1 MAETT
6 TGAGGVSAKEMIV
19 NRRDCL
25 IATLS
30 AAAVVPALRAS
41 AATQAIATPS
51 VTSVDER
58 RYPQAWE
65 VQRSTLVVDG
75 LDPSALTEKYL
86 DMLKAGGVN
95 CWHQSVG
102 GLASFANLLTFL
114 DKNSQTLV
122 QAGTV
127 REIRQARE
135 QGKIAHVSGWQ
146 MADPLILDANGEG
159 PLKNLRAYRQLG
171 LRIASIA
178 YNNSNI
184 FGGGCLDPDVPLTRA
199 GHRYVEE
206 VHKQRLVLDVCG
218 HTSERTSFDAIQMSK
233 GVPIICSHT
242 NARALT
248 DNPRNISDRLIE
260 AIAKTGGVVGLT
272 AFSDFHV
279 RSRKDE
285 KVERTP
291 QAGLDKHLDQYD
303 HLKKLVGVDH
313 IGMGPDF
320 MTGRV
325 DIDAMGMDRER
336 WPADVYSDL
345 PWYMV
350 KDFETI
356 IELPKVTQGLLDR
369 GWSAADVRKVLG
381 ENWLRVYEKVW
392 GA

>member
-1 MAETT
+1 
-6 TGAGGVSAKEMIV
+6 V
-19 NRRDCL
+19 NRRDYL

-41 AATQAIATPS
+41 AATQAVATPS
-51 VTSVDER
+51 VTSVDPAK
-58 RYPQAWE
+58 YAKAWE

-75 LDPSALTEKYL
+75 LDPSALTEDYL
-86 DMLKAGGVN
+86 KMLKAGGVN

-102 GLASFANLLTFL
+102 GLSSFANLLTFL
-114 DKNSQTLV
+114 DKNSQSIV

-135 QGKIAHVSGWQ
+135 QGKLAHISGWQ
-146 MADPLILDANGEG
+146 MADPLIMDANGFG
-159 PLKNLRAYRQLG
+159 PLQNLRAYRQLG

-184 FGGGCLDPDVPLTRA
+184 FGGGCLDPDVPLTRLGA
-199 GHRYVEE
+199 KYVEA
-206 VHKQRLVLDVCG
+206 VHNQRIVLDVCG
-218 HTSERTSFDAIQMSK
+218 HTGERTSFDAIQISK

-242 NARALT
+242 NSRALM
-248 DNPRNISDRLIE
+248 DNPRNASDRLID
-260 AIAKTGGVVGLT
+260 AIAKTGGVIGLT
-272 AFSDFHV
+272 SVSDFHM
-279 RSRKDE
+279 RSTKDE
-285 KVERTP
+285 NVEASP
-291 QAGLDKHLDQYD
+291 QATLDKLMDHFD

-313 IGMGPDF
+313 IGLGPDF

-325 DIDAMGMDRER
+325 DLDAMGMDRER
-336 WPADVYSDL
+336 WPADVYSDW

-356 IELPKVTQGLLDR
+356 VELPKVTQALLDR

-381 ENWLRVYEKVW
+381 ENWLRVYEKAW

>member
-1 MAETT
+1 M
-6 TGAGGVSAKEMIV
+6 

-30 AAAVVPALRAS
+30 AAAMLPVMRAS
-41 AATQAIATPS
+41 AGQAVATPN

-58 RYPQAWE
+58 KYPEAWK

-75 LDPSALTEKYL
+75 LDGAALTETYL
-86 DMLKAGGVN
+86 EMLKVGGVN
-95 CWHQSVG
+95 CWHQTVG
-102 GLASFANLLTFL
+102 GLASFAKLLTFL
-114 DKNSQTLV
+114 DENSQTLV

-146 MADPLILDANGEG
+146 SADPLLSDANGQA
-159 PLKNLRAYRQLG
+159 PLQNLRTYRQLG

-184 FGGGCLDPDVPLTRA
+184 FGGGCLDPDVPLTRV

-218 HTSERTSFDAIQMSK
+218 HTGERTSLDAIEISK
-233 GVPIICSHT
+233 GVSVICSHT
-242 NARALT
+242 NARALM

-272 AFSDFHV
+272 SVSDFHA
-279 RSRKDE
+279 RSRNDAN
-285 KVERTP
+285 VPHSP
-291 QAGLDKHLDQYD
+291 QAGLDKHFDHYD

-325 DIDAMGMDRER
+325 DLDAMGMDRER
-336 WPADVYSDL
+336 WPADVYSDW
-345 PWYMV
+345 PWNMV

-356 IELPKVTQGLLDR
+356 VELPKVTQGLLDR
-369 GWSAADVRKVLG
+369 GWNEADVRKVLG
-381 ENWLRVYEKVW
+381 ENWLRVYEKAW
-392 GA
+392 GG

>member
-1 MAETT
+1 M
-6 TGAGGVSAKEMIV
+6 

-41 AATQAIATPS
+41 AATQAVATPS

-58 RYPQAWE
+58 KYAKAWD

-75 LDPSALTEKYL
+75 LDPSALTEDYL
-86 DMLKAGGVN
+86 KMLKAGGVN

-102 GLASFANLLTFL
+102 GLGSFANLLTFL
-114 DKNSQTLV
+114 DKNSQTIV

-135 QGKIAHVSGWQ
+135 QGKLAHVSGWQ
-146 MADPLILDANGEG
+146 MADPMIYDANGFG
-159 PLKNLRAYRQLG
+159 PLQNLRAYRQLG

-184 FGGGCLDPDVPLTRA
+184 FGGGCLDPDVPLTRL
-199 GHRYVEE
+199 GQKYVEA
-206 VHKQRLVLDVCG
+206 VHNQRIVLDVCG
-218 HTSERTSFDAIQMSK
+218 HTAERTSYDAIQISK

-242 NARALT
+242 NSRALM
-248 DNPRNISDRLIE
+248 DNPRNASDRLIE
-260 AIAKTGGVVGLT
+260 AIAKTGGVIGLT
-272 AFSDFHV
+272 SVSDFHM
-279 RSRKDE
+279 RNTKDANV
-285 KVERTP
+285 KASP
-291 QAGLDKHLDQYD
+291 QATLDKLMDHFD

-313 IGMGPDF
+313 IGLGPDF
-320 MTGRV
+320 MTGRT
-325 DIDAMGMDRER
+325 DLDKMGMDRER
-336 WPADVYSDL
+336 WPADVYSDW

-356 IELPKVTQGLLDR
+356 VELPKVTQALLDR
-369 GWSAADVRKVLG
+369 GWSPADLRKVLG

>member
-1 MAETT
+1 
-6 TGAGGVSAKEMIV
+6 V

-30 AAAVVPALRAS
+30 VAAVVPALRAS
-41 AATQAIATPS
+41 AATQAIATPR
-51 VTSVDER
+51 VTSVDPAK
-58 RYPQAWE
+58 YPKAWE

-86 DMLKAGGVN
+86 EMLKAGGVN

-102 GLASFANLLTFL
+102 GLASFADLLTFL
-114 DKNSQTLV
+114 DKHSPTLM

-146 MADPLILDANGEG
+146 MADPLIADANGEG
-159 PLKNLRAYRQLG
+159 PLQNLRAYKQLG

-184 FGGGCLDPDVPLTRA
+184 FGGGCLDPDVPLTRL
-199 GHRYVEE
+199 GHKYVEA
-206 VHKQRLVLDVCG
+206 VHNNSLVLDVCG
-218 HTSERTSFDAIQMSK
+218 HTGERTSFDAIQASK

-242 NARALT
+242 NLRAVN

-272 AFSDFHV
+272 GFSDFHV
-279 RSRKDE
+279 RSVKDAS
-285 KVERTP
+285 VQRTP
-291 QAGLDKHLDQYD
+291 QAALDKHLDQYD
-303 HLKKLVGVDH
+303 YLKKLVGVDH
-313 IGMGPDF
+313 IGLGPDF
-320 MTGRV
+320 MTGRS
-325 DIDAMGMDRER
+325 DLDQMGGLDRER
-336 WPADVYSDL
+336 WPTDVYSDW

-356 IELPKVTQGLLDR
+356 IELPKVTQGLLER
-369 GWSAADVRKVLG
+369 GWSPADVRKVLG

>member
-1 MAETT
+1 
-6 TGAGGVSAKEMIV
+6 V

-30 AAAVVPALRAS
+30 AAAVVPPLRAP

-51 VTSVDER
+51 VTSVDEKQ
-58 RYPQAWE
+58 YQKAWN
-65 VQRSTLVVDG
+65 VQRSTVVVDG
-75 LDPSALTEKYL
+75 LDPSALNEKYL

-102 GLASFANLLTFL
+102 GLDFLADVLTFL
-114 DKNSQTLV
+114 DKHSDKIA

-127 REIRQARE
+127 REIRQLRE
-135 QGKIAHVSGWQ
+135 QGRIAHVCGWQ
-146 MADPLILDANGEG
+146 MADPLITDANGAG
-159 PLKNLRAYRQLG
+159 PVQNLRAYRQLG

-184 FGGGCLDPDVPLTRA
+184 FGGGCLDPDVRLTRL
-199 GHRYVEE
+199 GKKYVEA
-206 VHKQRLVLDVCG
+206 VHEQRIVLDVCG
-218 HTSERTSFDAIQMSK
+218 HTCERTSFDAIQVSK

-242 NARALT
+242 NARALN

-260 AIAKTGGVVGLT
+260 AIAGTGGVVGLT
-272 AFSDFHV
+272 SVSDFYM
-279 RSRKDE
+279 RSPKDANV
-285 KVERTP
+285 KASP
-291 QAGLDKHLDQYD
+291 QASLDKLFEHFEHLR
-303 HLKKLVGVDH
+303 KLVGVDH
-313 IGMGPDF
+313 IGLGPDF

-325 DIDAMGMDRER
+325 DLEQMPAMDREL
-336 WPADVYSDL
+336 WPADVYSDW

-350 KDFETI
+350 KGFETI
-356 IELPKVTQGLLDR
+356 VELPKVTQGLLDR
-369 GWSAADVRKVLG
+369 GWSEADVRKVLG

>member
-1 MAETT
+1 M
-6 TGAGGVSAKEMIV
+6 
-19 NRRDCL
+19 NRRDYL
-25 IATLS
+25 LATLS
-30 AAAVVPALRAS
+30 AAAVAPALAS
-41 AATQAIATPS
+41 KPPAIAPPS

-58 RYPQAWE
+58 KVQEALK

-75 LDPSALTEKYL
+75 LDPSALTKEYL
-86 DMLKAGGVN
+86 GMLKAGGVD

-102 GLASFANLLTFL
+102 GLASFAALHTFF
-114 DKNSQTLV
+114 DAHSDTLV
-122 QAGTV
+122 PAGTV
-127 REIRQARE
+127 KEIRQAHQ

-146 MADPLILDANGEG
+146 MADPLILDANGQG
-159 PLKNLRAYRQLG
+159 PLGNLRAYRQLG

-178 YNNSNI
+178 YNNTNI

-199 GHRYVEE
+199 GRRYVEE

-218 HTSERTSFDAIQMSK
+218 HTGERTSFDAVQISN
-233 GVPIICSHT
+233 GVPVICSHT
-242 NARALT
+242 NARALM

-279 RSRKDE
+279 RSRNDAN
-285 KVERTP
+285 VARTP
-291 QAGLDKHLDQYD
+291 QAGLDKHLDQFD

-313 IGMGPDF
+313 IGLGPDF
-320 MTGRV
+320 MTGRSDLDV
-325 DIDAMGMDRER
+325 MGLDRER
-336 WPADVYSDL
+336 WPADVYSDW

-356 IELPKVTQGLLDR
+356 VELPKVTQGLLDR
-369 GWSAADVRKVLG
+369 GWSAAEVRKVLG